1 MIAFFLRMAQCIRC
15 WVSGKV
21 QGVFFR
27 GATRQQA
34 LSLGLAGWARNLPD
48 GRVEVVISGEKT
60 QVQALCD
67 WLRVGPPH
75 AQVSEVVCE
84 PVEMENISGFNTL

>member
-1 MIAFFLRMAQCIRC
+1 M
-15 WVSGKV
+15 SGKV

-48 GRVEVVISGEKT
+48 GRVEVVASGEE
-60 QVQALCD
+60 VQMRALCD
-67 WLRVGPPH
+67 WLQVGPPH
-75 AQVSEVVCE
+75 AQVIEVVCE
-84 PVEMENISGFNTL
+84 PAEMGSLSGFEIR

>member
-1 MIAFFLRMAQCIRC
+1 MIQCVRC

-48 GRVEVVISGEKT
+48 GRVEVVASGEE
-60 QVQALCD
+60 VQIRALCD
-67 WLRVGPPH
+67 WLQVGPPH
-75 AQVSEVVCE
+75 AHVTEVVCE
-84 PVEMENISGFNTL
+84 PAEMESLSGFEIR

>member
-1 MIAFFLRMAQCIRC
+1 MTQSVRC
-15 WVSGKV
+15 WVSGRV

-48 GRVEVVISGEKT
+48 GRVEVVISGEKA
-60 QVQALCD
+60 QVQALCG

-75 AQVSEVVCE
+75 AHVTEVVCE
-84 PVEMENISGFNTL
+84 PSEVENLSGFEAL

>member
-1 MIAFFLRMAQCIRC
+1 MTQCVRC

-34 LSLGLAGWARNLPD
+34 LSLGLAGWACNLAD
-48 GRVEVVISGEKT
+48 GRVEVVACGEE
-60 QVQALCD
+60 VQIRSLCD
-67 WLRVGPPH
+67 WLQVGPPH
-75 AQVSEVVCE
+75 AHVMEVVCE
-84 PVEMENISGFNTL
+84 PAGVKNLSGFEIR

>member
-1 MIAFFLRMAQCIRC
+1 
-15 WVSGKV
+15 VSGKV

-27 GATRQQA
+27 SATRQQA

-48 GRVEVVISGEKT
+48 GRVEVVASGEE
-60 QVQALCD
+60 VQIRTLCD

-75 AQVSEVVCE
+75 AHVTEVVCE
-84 PVEMENISGFNTL
+84 SSEVENLSGFEAL

>member
-1 MIAFFLRMAQCIRC
+1 MARCVRC

-27 GATRQQA
+27 RATRQQA

-48 GRVEVVISGEKT
+48 GRVEVVASGEEV

-75 AQVSEVVCE
+75 ARVTEVVCE
-84 PVEMENISGFNTL
+84 PAEIENLSGFEAL

>member
-1 MIAFFLRMAQCIRC
+1 MTQCVRC

-27 GATRQQA
+27 RATRQQA

-48 GRVEVVISGEKT
+48 GRVEVVISGEKV
-60 QVQALCD
+60 QVQSLCD

-75 AQVSEVVCE
+75 AQVTEVVCE
-84 PVEMENISGFNTL
+84 PAEMGSPSGFETL

>member
-1 MIAFFLRMAQCIRC
+1 MTQCVRC

-34 LSLGLAGWARNLPD
+34 LSLSLAGWARNLPD
-48 GRVEVVISGEKT
+48 GRVEVVIFGEKA

-75 AQVSEVVCE
+75 AHVTEVVCE
-84 PVEMENISGFNTL
+84 PAEMESLSGFETL